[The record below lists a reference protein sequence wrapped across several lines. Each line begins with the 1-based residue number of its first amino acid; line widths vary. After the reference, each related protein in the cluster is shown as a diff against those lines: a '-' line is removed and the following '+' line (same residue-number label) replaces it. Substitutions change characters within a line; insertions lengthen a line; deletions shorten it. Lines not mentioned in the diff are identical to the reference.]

1 MSRESVK
8 YIIEVKNWYD
18 RTNGN
23 PYFSARVYDLQMH
36 LISVHPF
43 QYGNK
48 SHAEDV
54 VVKPIWKA
62 YNTVYDEP
70 NTTGEHFHRHDISR
84 MCYFNHQDE
93 VKKWCKL
100 WGEEPIWYEPI
111 TFEAYMLGLTNHALA
126 KLKEC
131 EE

>member
-1 MSRESVK
+1 MSREPIR
-8 YIIEVKNWYD
+8 YIIEVKHWYD

-23 PYFSARVYDLQMH
+23 PYFSARVYDLHMH

-54 VVKPIWKA
+54 VVNVSWRA
-62 YNTVYDEP
+62 YNTVYEEP
-70 NTTGEHFHRHDISR
+70 NTTGSIYTDEQFHRHDISR

-93 VKKWCKL
+93 LKKWCKQ
-100 WGEEPIWYEPI
+100 WGEEPLWYEPT
-111 TFEAYMLGLTNHALA
+111 TFEEFMLGISYD
-126 KLKEC
+126 KLE
-131 EE
+131 